1 MQFRKIWFLVMLL
14 HLMGTVAATAQ
25 DTLLW
30 PRTNLLLPLLNV
42 GAELPLNNRWSVAA
56 DVYYPW
62 IPRAA
67 SHKNCFQAFG
77 VGIEGRYW
85 LGKSHGPGIDNRAQR
100 LLGHSVGAFV
110 MSGYYDWERNYSGY
124 QGDFVM
130 GGVDYLY
137 AMPVFRGKMH
147 LELSLGVGYFYSKAT
162 HYDVFESGGK
172 GYREKDYRRIFE
184 YFGPLKAGV
193 ALVVPLVVG
202 RGKNKKQP

>member
-1 MQFRKIWFLVMLL
+1 MILGLWSVS
-14 HLMGTVAATAQ
+14 ASAQ
-25 DTLLW
+25 DAILW

-42 GAELPLNNRWSVAA
+42 GAELPMNNRWSVAT
-56 DVYYPW
+56 DIYYPW

-67 SHKNCFQAFG
+67 SHKNCYQAFG
-77 VGIEGRYW
+77 VNVEGRYW
-85 LGKSHGPGIDNRAQR
+85 LGKSHGPGIDNRAKR

-110 MSGYYDWERNYSGY
+110 MSGDYDWERNYSGY

-172 GYREKDYRRIFE
+172 GYRDKDFRKIFE
-184 YFGPLKAGV
+184 YFGPLKASV
-193 ALVVPLVVG
+193 AFVVPLKVG
-202 RGKNKKQP
+202 RSKNKKQP

>member
-1 MQFRKIWFLVMLL
+1 MVLL
-14 HLMGTVAATAQ
+14 HLMGTLAATAQ
-25 DTLLW
+25 DTILW

-62 IPRAA
+62 IPRA
-67 SHKNCFQAFG
+67 SNHKNCFQAFG
-77 VGIEGRYW
+77 VGGEVRYW
-85 LGKSHGPGIDNRAQR
+85 LGKGHNRGFDNRKRR
-100 LLGHSVGAFV
+100 LLGHSVGAFA

-130 GGVDYLY
+130 GGIDYLY
-137 AMPVFRGKMH
+137 AMPVFRGKLH

-172 GYREKDYRRIFE
+172 GYREKDYRKIFE
-184 YFGPLKAGV
+184 YFGPLKASV
-193 ALVVPLVVG
+193 ALVVPLVIG
-202 RGKNKKQP
+202 RSKNKKEP